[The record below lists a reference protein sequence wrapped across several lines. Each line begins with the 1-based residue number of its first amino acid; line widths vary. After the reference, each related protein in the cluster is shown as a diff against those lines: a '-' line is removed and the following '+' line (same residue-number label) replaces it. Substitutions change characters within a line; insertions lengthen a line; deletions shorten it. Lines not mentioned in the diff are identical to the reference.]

1 MTARPVAR
9 ALRRPAAAALAAGA
23 LALAAAVGT
32 GPSPA
37 GAQTPPQVDLVGQ
50 TTWVHP
56 GERFDVRLRVDG
68 APADGAVRLVV
79 HEAPDTRETFRD
91 TLEGDLG
98 AVLSPG
104 TRQPLASLTAGPGGA
119 LTAGIVAG
127 PGGVRLPSRGT
138 YPVEVQLL
146 GPGGDVLDT
155 VVTYLTF
162 LTPTT
167 EFPPLDVAMV
177 VDVSGS
183 LALQPDGTVVLDQ
196 DALDRARERA
206 DLLAEL
212 QGIPLTVAPRPETV
226 EALAVHSDESARIVD
241 ALRADA
247 AVRAPLARPYVDVD
261 LAALQRSGL
270 ITEANAQAEGGANV
284 IRFRLAAEPVGGFW
298 MSGPTLGA
306 EAARLAV
313 QLGIGRALVPPSAV
327 DLDADS
333 DADEDSD
340 RDAPA
345 QSTPGVPRT
354 PVRLGEGGPL
364 GMVSDTQLAAHLVG
378 DAGAVGT
385 ARFVAELTSMWL
397 EAPSIPRGVAVVLP
411 PDATLD
417 PVATPA
423 AVQALT
429 DGQAVQP
436 VTLDQ
441 LLAEIPPGG
450 DGPEAVDLAPHEVT
464 DDLRSV
470 AGTVPPARRSIDGLG
485 ALIDDPGLASS
496 LHQSLLVST
505 GTDTPDALR
514 VPYVDR
520 VNAAL
525 GSVQGAVTL
534 PEEFRITLT
543 SRSSSIPI
551 RLTNASDQNLDV
563 RVDLDS
569 DQLEFPDGSVLT
581 PNLPPGT
588 TTLDVPVRVR
598 TSGAFTMDVQVTSP
612 DQSIVLDT
620 STFDIRSTAIS
631 GVGLVLSVG
640 AGLFLAVWWAK
651 HWRSARRSRHLMP
664 ASSEPPE
671 PPGPPGPPSPPG
683 AAPQENPY
691 RPAHMA
697 HGERARAKR

>member
-1 MTARPVAR
+1 MSAPPV
-9 ALRRPAAAALAAGA
+9 RRGAAAALATVA

-32 GPSPA
+32 GPAPA
-37 GAQTPPQVDLVGQ
+37 GAQGAPQVDLAGQ

-56 GERFDVRLRVDG
+56 GERFDVRLRVAD
-68 APADGAVRLVV
+68 APADAAVRLVV
-79 HEAPDTRETFRD
+79 HEAPDTRETFRE
-91 TLEGDLG
+91 TLDGDLG
-98 AVLSPG
+98 DVLSAG
-104 TRQPLASLTAGPGGA
+104 TRQPLASLTPGPGGTV
-119 LTAGIVAG
+119 TAGIVAG
-127 PGGVRLPSRGT
+127 TGGVRLPSRGT

-146 GPGGDVLDT
+146 GPGDEVLDT

-162 LTPTT
+162 LTPTD
-167 EFPPLDVAMV
+167 FPPLDVAVV
-177 VDVSGS
+177 VDVSAS
-183 LALQPDGTVVLDQ
+183 LALQPDGSVVLDQ
-196 DALDRARERA
+196 DAIDRARERA
-206 DLLAEL
+206 DLLGEL
-212 QGIPLTVAPRPETV
+212 PGIPLTVAPRPETV
-226 EALAVHSDESARIVD
+226 EAFAVYSDETARIAD
-241 ALRADA
+241 ALRVDA
-247 AVRAPLARPYVDVD
+247 AVRAPLARPFVDVD

-270 ITEANAQAEGGANV
+270 ITEANAQAEGGADV
-284 IRFRLAAEPVGGFW
+284 VRFRLGAEPVGGFW

-313 QLGIGRALVPPSAV
+313 QLGIDRALVPPSAV
-327 DLDADS
+327 DLDVDADS
-333 DADEDSD
+333 DEDG
-340 RDAPA
+340 DAPA

-378 DAGAVGT
+378 NAGAVGT

-411 PDATLD
+411 PDAALD
-417 PVATPA
+417 PAATPA

-429 DGQAVQP
+429 DGQAVRP
-436 VTLDQ
+436 VTLEQ
-441 LLAEIPPGG
+441 LVAEIPSGG
-450 DGPEAVDLAPHEVT
+450 DGRETVDLAPHEVT
-464 DDLRSV
+464 DDLRAV
-470 AGTVPPARRSIDGLG
+470 AGAVPPARRSIDGLG
-485 ALIDDPGLASS
+485 ALIDDPALASS

-505 GTDTPDALR
+505 GTDTLDALR

-520 VNAAL
+520 VNGAL
-525 GSVQGAVTL
+525 GSVEGAVTL
-534 PEEFRITLT
+534 PDQFRITLT
-543 SRSSSIPI
+543 SRSSTIPI

-563 RVDLDS
+563 RVELDS

-598 TSGAFTMDVQVTSP
+598 TSGAFTMVVEVTSP

-631 GVGLVLSVG
+631 GVGLVLSAG

-664 ASSEPPE
+664 ASSVPPDPAGPPPPPGAEPPE
-671 PPGPPGPPSPPG
+671 D
-683 AAPQENPY
+683 PY

-697 HGERARAKR
+697 HGERARARR

>member
-1 MTARPVAR
+1 
-9 ALRRPAAAALAAGA
+9 
-23 LALAAAVGT
+23 
-32 GPSPA
+32 
-37 GAQTPPQVDLVGQ
+37 
-50 TTWVHP
+50 
-56 GERFDVRLRVDG
+56 
-68 APADGAVRLVV
+68 
-79 HEAPDTRETFRD
+79 
-91 TLEGDLG
+91 
-98 AVLSPG
+98 
-104 TRQPLASLTAGPGGA
+104 
-119 LTAGIVAG
+119 
-127 PGGVRLPSRGT
+127 
-138 YPVEVQLL
+138 
-146 GPGGDVLDT
+146 
-155 VVTYLTF
+155 
-162 LTPTT
+162 
-167 EFPPLDVAMV
+167 
-177 VDVSGS
+177 
-183 LALQPDGTVVLDQ
+183 
-196 DALDRARERA
+196 
-206 DLLAEL
+206 
-212 QGIPLTVAPRPETV
+212 
-226 EALAVHSDESARIVD
+226 
-241 ALRADA
+241 
-247 AVRAPLARPYVDVD
+247 
-261 LAALQRSGL
+261 
-270 ITEANAQAEGGANV
+270 
-284 IRFRLAAEPVGGFW
+284 

-327 DLDADS
+327 DLDADP
-333 DADEDSD
+333 DEDGD
-340 RDAPA
+340 TDGPA

-378 DAGAVGT
+378 DEGAVGT

-429 DGQAVQP
+429 DGQAVRP

-441 LLAEIPPGG
+441 LVSEIPPGG

-470 AGTVPPARRSIDGLG
+470 ARAVPPARESINGLG
-485 ALIDDPGLASS
+485 ALLGNPSLASA

-505 GTDTPDALR
+505 GTDTLDALR

-525 GSVQGAVTL
+525 GTVQGAVTL

-543 SRSSSIPI
+543 SRSSTIPV

-563 RVDLDS
+563 RVELDS

-598 TSGAFTMDVQVTSP
+598 TSGAFTMDVEVTSP

-640 AGLFLAVWWAK
+640 AGLFLAVWWAR

-664 ASSEPPE
+664 ASSVPPD
-671 PPGPPGPPSPPG
+671 PPGPPPPPG

-697 HGERARAKR
+697 HGERARARR

>member
-1 MTARPVAR
+1 VA
-9 ALRRPAAAALAAGA
+9 
-23 LALAAAVGT
+23 
-32 GPSPA
+32 
-37 GAQTPPQVDLVGQ
+37 D
-50 TTWVHP
+50 
-56 GERFDVRLRVDG
+56 
-68 APADGAVRLVV
+68 APADAAVRLVV
-79 HEAPDTRETFRD
+79 HEAPDTRETFRE
-91 TLEGDLG
+91 TLDGDLG
-98 AVLSPG
+98 DVLSAG
-104 TRQPLASLTAGPGGA
+104 TRQPLASLTPGPGGTV
-119 LTAGIVAG
+119 TAGIVAG
-127 PGGVRLPSRGT
+127 TGGVRLPSRGT

-146 GPGGDVLDT
+146 GPGDEVLDT

-162 LTPTT
+162 LTPTD
-167 EFPPLDVAMV
+167 FPPLDVAVV
-177 VDVSGS
+177 VDVSAS
-183 LALQPDGTVVLDQ
+183 LALQPDGSVVLDQ
-196 DALDRARERA
+196 DAIDRARERA
-206 DLLAEL
+206 DMLGEL
-212 QGIPLTVAPRPETV
+212 PGIPLTVAPRPETV
-226 EALAVHSDESARIVD
+226 EALAVYSDETARIAD
-241 ALRADA
+241 ALRVDA
-247 AVRAPLARPYVDVD
+247 AVRAPLARPFVDVD

-270 ITEANAQAEGGANV
+270 ITEANAQAEGGADV
-284 IRFRLAAEPVGGFW
+284 VRFRLGAEPVGGFW

-313 QLGIGRALVPPSAV
+313 QLGIDRALVPPSAV
-327 DLDADS
+327 DLDD
-333 DADEDSD
+333 DADPDEDG
-340 RDAPA
+340 DAPA

-411 PDATLD
+411 PDAALD
-417 PVATPA
+417 PAATPA

-429 DGQAVQP
+429 DGQAVRP
-436 VTLDQ
+436 VTLEQ
-441 LLAEIPPGG
+441 LVAEIPAGG
-450 DGPEAVDLAPHEVT
+450 DGPETVDLAPHDVT
-464 DDLRSV
+464 DDLRAV
-470 AGTVPPARRSIDGLG
+470 AGAVPPARRSIDGLG
-485 ALIDDPGLASS
+485 ALIDDPALASS

-505 GTDTPDALR
+505 GTDTLDALR

-534 PEEFRITLT
+534 PDQFRITLT

-563 RVDLDS
+563 RVELDS

-598 TSGAFTMDVQVTSP
+598 TSGAFTMDVEVTSP

-664 ASSEPPE
+664 ASSVPADA
-671 PPGPPGPPSPPG
+671 PGPPPPTG
-683 AAPQENPY
+683 AAPPEDPY

-697 HGERARAKR
+697 HGERARARR

>member
-1 MTARPVAR
+1 MNARPLAHPV
-9 ALRRPAAAALAAGA
+9 RRLAAAALATLA

-32 GPSPA
+32 GPAPA

-50 TTWVHP
+50 TTWLAP
-56 GERFDVRLRVDG
+56 GERFDVRLRIAG
-68 APADGAVRLVV
+68 APADAAVRLVV
-79 HEAPDTRETFRD
+79 HESPRSRQGFRE

-98 AVLSPG
+98 DVLSPG
-104 TRQPLASLTAGPGGA
+104 TREPLASLTSGPGGTV
-119 LTAGIVAG
+119 TAGFVAG
-127 PGGVRLPSRGT
+127 RGGVGLPGRGT
-138 YPVEVQLL
+138 YPVEAQLL
-146 GPGGDVLDT
+146 GPGGEVLDS

-162 LTPTT
+162 LTPTA
-167 EFPPLDVAMV
+167 EFPPLAVAMV

-183 LALQPDGTVVLDQ
+183 LALQPDGTVVLDR
-196 DALDRARERA
+196 DTIDRARERA

-212 QGIPLTVAPRPETV
+212 PGIPLTVAPRPETV
-226 EALAVHSDESARIVD
+226 EALAVHSDETARIVD
-241 ALRADA
+241 ALRVDA
-247 AVRAPLARPYVDVD
+247 AGRAPLARPFVDVD

-284 IRFRLAAEPVGGFW
+284 VRFRLAAEPVGGFW

-327 DLDADS
+327 DLDADP
-333 DADEDSD
+333 DEDGD
-340 RDAPA
+340 TDGPA

-378 DAGAVGT
+378 DEGAVGT

-429 DGQAVQP
+429 DGQAVRP

-441 LLAEIPPGG
+441 LVSEIPPGG

-470 AGTVPPARRSIDGLG
+470 ARAVPPARESINGLG
-485 ALIDDPGLASS
+485 ALLGNPSLASA

-505 GTDTPDALR
+505 GTDTLDALR

-525 GSVQGAVTL
+525 GTVQGAVTL

-543 SRSSSIPI
+543 SRSSTIPV

-563 RVDLDS
+563 RVELDS

-598 TSGAFTMDVQVTSP
+598 TSGAFTMDVEVTSP

-640 AGLFLAVWWAK
+640 AGLFLAVWWAR

-664 ASSEPPE
+664 ASSVPPD
-671 PPGPPGPPSPPG
+671 PPGPPPPPG

-691 RPAHMA
+691 CPAHMA
-697 HGERARAKR
+697 HGERARARR

>member
-1 MTARPVAR
+1 MR
-9 ALRRPAAAALAAGA
+9 ALPFRRGAATALAA
-23 LALAAAVGT
+23 LALALTVAVGT
-32 GPSPA
+32 GPAPA
-37 GAQTPPQVDLVGQ
+37 AAQAPPQVDLAGQ

-56 GERFDVRLRVDG
+56 GDRFDVRLRVAD
-68 APADGAVRLVV
+68 APADAAVRLVV
-79 HEAPDTRETFRD
+79 HDAPDTREAFRE

-98 AVLSPG
+98 DVLSAG
-104 TRQPLASLTAGPGGA
+104 TRQPLSSLPPGPGGTV
-119 LTAGIVAG
+119 TAGIVTG

-146 GPGGDVLDT
+146 GPGDEVLDT

-162 LTPTT
+162 LTPTD
-167 EFPPLDVAMV
+167 FPPLDVAVV
-177 VDVSGS
+177 VDLSAS

-196 DALDRARERA
+196 EAIDRARERA
-206 DLLAEL
+206 DLLGEL
-212 QGIPLTVAPRPETV
+212 PGIPLTVAPRPETV
-226 EALAVHSDESARIVD
+226 EALAVYSDETARITD

-247 AVRAPLARPYVDVD
+247 AVRAPLARPFVDVD

-270 ITEANAQAEGGANV
+270 ITEANAHAEGGANV
-284 IRFRLAAEPVGGFW
+284 VRFRLGAEPVGGFW

-313 QLGIGRALVPPSAV
+313 QLGIDRALVPPSAV
-327 DLDADS
+327 DLDADEDG
-333 DADEDSD
+333 DAAA
-340 RDAPA
+340 R
-345 QSTPGVPRT
+345 STAGVPRT

-411 PDATLD
+411 PDAALD

-429 DGQAVQP
+429 DGQAVRP
-436 VTLDQ
+436 VTLEQ
-441 LLAEIPPGG
+441 LVAEIPAGG
-450 DGPEAVDLAPHEVT
+450 DGPETVDLAPHEVT

-470 AGTVPPARRSIDGLG
+470 AAAVPPARRSIDGLG
-485 ALIDDPGLASS
+485 ALIGDPALASS

-505 GTDTPDALR
+505 GTDTLDALR

-534 PEEFRITLT
+534 PDQFRITLT
-543 SRSSSIPI
+543 SRSSTIPI

-563 RVDLDS
+563 RVELDS

-598 TSGAFTMDVQVTSP
+598 TSGAFTMDVEVTSP

-640 AGLFLAVWWAK
+640 AGLFLAVWWGRN
-651 HWRSARRSRHLMP
+651 WRSARRSRHLMP
-664 ASSEPPE
+664 ASSVPPD
-671 PPGPPGPPSPPG
+671 PPGPASPPG
-683 AAPQENPY
+683 AGPPEDPY